1 MGVNKKAIRAM
12 FDKDKWKILRG
23 DKVVITAGKDK
34 GQTGIVTKV
43 IRDEKIPRV
52 IVEGRNL
59 NKRAIKRTEDNPGGL
74 ISMESPLHYSN
85 VMLADPVTGR
95 PVRVGWRYLE
105 DGTKVRISKGK
116 LASGSIV
123 PRPEILKQRR
133 NPLPFKG
140 SKDSENADALEVT
153 YKPGDWPSAL
163 PVPDASTPLPMDRTA
178 FQLARHQQRLK
189 TGVFFRGFSAA
200 ALA

>member
-1 MGVNKKAIRAM
+1 M
-12 FDKDKWKILRG
+12 
-23 DKVVITAGKDK
+23 
-34 GQTGIVTKV
+34 Q
-43 IRDEKIPRV
+43 
-52 IVEGRNL
+52 
-59 NKRAIKRTEDNPGGL
+59 
-74 ISMESPLHYSN
+74 
-85 VMLADPVTGR
+85 
-95 PVRVGWRYLE
+95 
-105 DGTKVRISKGK
+105 VRISKGK

-133 NPLPFKG
+133 NPLPFKGTVYSFVQRRLSQKTSCAAMLDTMHTFPASAVTASRALAMPEFSWVPALLLAG